1 MATQMG
7 RPRVHRRQQHSLYV
21 FLGAGQPNHASDQQE
36 VAGTTSSGTAA
47 GTASTSAPAETEK
60 TLSPEEQARKARAER
75 FGLEFKPAQ
84 PKATA
89 AAKPASQA
97 KSTVAET
104 KAAPAAAPKQK
115 AGAIDKSEG
124 LGISEEVLAKRAA
137 KFGLPEKKAPESA
150 APKAAAASATPAAV
164 APKAAEA
171 QLTP

>member
-1 MATQMG
+1 MADEQE
-7 RPRVHRRQQHSLYV
+7 P
-21 FLGAGQPNHASDQQE
+21 AS
-36 VAGTTSSGTAA
+36 ATAA
-47 GTASTSAPAETEK
+47 ASTTANTDAVASASTEQ

-84 PKATA
+84 PKPVS
-89 AAKPASQA
+89 AAKPAAQA
-97 KSTVAET
+97 KPTPAET

-137 KFGLPEKKAPESA
+137 KFGLPEKKAPESSGQ
-150 APKAAAASATPAAV
+150 KAAAAPSVAAPV
-164 APKAAEA
+164 AAAPKAAEA